1 MRRGK
6 RLQGRAQG
14 ERRGCQLGAQVRSW
28 TRAGV
33 MAGPRQGAWPAA
45 PLSGASARACTSVHP
60 PPRTLREGAEPGERR
75 WRKRRGNLR
84 WTSSWRLPC
93 GGSRPAPR
101 PASSQSLRE
110 GEHPH
115 THTKKSLQQQETR
128 TVRPPSHPEVT
139 TSLGLRV
146 VSRW

>member
-1 MRRGK
+1 MRRSK

-14 ERRGCQLGAQVRSW
+14 EHGGCQLGAQVRSW
-28 TRAGV
+28 TREGA

-45 PLSGASARACTSVHP
+45 PLSGASGRACTSVHP

-75 WRKRRGNLR
+75 WRKRRGNPR

-93 GGSRPAPR
+93 GGPRRAPR

-110 GEHPH
+110 REHPP
-115 THTKKSLQQQETR
+115 THTKKPLQQQETR
-128 TVRPPSHPEVT
+128 TVQPPPHPEVT